1 MSAEF
6 VGGLDFDGE
15 GGEDAARRS
24 RLRPLEGRAGS
35 VGSWS
40 GGRLSCMLRRSVVL
54 GADRFFL
61 FFCFFLDVGVNMM
74 RCSSFSG
81 SESLDRDLRAQIIC
95 VIPPSLSFHI
105 SRDVMCDHDEV
116 LCKI

>member
-1 MSAEF
+1 MERWA
-6 VGGLDFDGE
+6 
-15 GGEDAARRS
+15 
-24 RLRPLEGRAGS
+24 
-35 VGSWS
+35 
-40 GGRLSCMLRRSVVL
+40 VVL
-54 GADRFFL
+54 YVEEERGPRCGSF

-105 SRDVMCDHDEV
+105 SRDMHHAMLCDVSSSD
-116 LCKI
+116 C